1 MNFSDVDQKY
11 EALKLQYQAG
21 ALTAAQFDDQL
32 RALMIQDSQGRWWAK
47 ARETG
52 DWNYYDNATT
62 TWVAADPYA
71 AARPPAP
78 PPSSQAGPAST
89 TPAAGQSGGAQ
100 PAQIQPTAAQPAQPY
115 QAGGV
120 PAAAQP
126 YGGYAEG
133 YGAAQP
139 ELGSGLKVV
148 FYILSFLVPI
158 VGIVLFF
165 VYRNKPTQA
174 DRSAA
179 RLFLILGIVS
189 FLLSCMC
196 SLGYAALIPTMLGG
210 NF

>member
-1 MNFSDVDQKY
+1 MNFSEVDQKY
-11 EALKLQYQAG
+11 EALKQQYQAG

-52 DWNYYDNATT
+52 DWNYYDNATSS
-62 TWVAADPYA
+62 WVAADPYA
-71 AARPPAP
+71 ASRPTAP
-78 PPSSQAGPAST
+78 PPQAPQAARGPAEVA
-89 TPAAGQSGGAQ
+89 PVQSS
-100 PAQIQPTAAQPAQPY
+100 AAQPTQAQPY
-115 QAGGV
+115 QAAGV

-126 YGGYAEG
+126 PGGYQGGYAGG
-133 YGAAQP
+133 YGAPQP
-139 ELGSGLKVV
+139 ELGSGLKIV

-165 VYRNKPTQA
+165 VYRNKPAEA

-189 FLLSCMC
+189 FLLSCIC
-196 SLGYAALIPTMLGG
+196 SIAYTSMFSMMLG
-210 NF
+210 NY